1 MTGSPARAYSVSA
14 VVQTPEVREVAT
26 PVTLPES
33 PIHHLTERYFAWTET
48 ALRQLAEI
56 ALRDE
61 QSSAG
66 HEAAAEEAYGILHDL
81 KGSGVLFG
89 YDLMTHIADSGCAL
103 VHGRTAIDPESRD
116 VLRQHVDAMKLVMG
130 RRIAGDGGE
139 AGRRLLTKLVGLR
152 TRTDGPG

>member
-1 MTGSPARAYSVSA
+1 MTGTTAKLPSASAATQPPEARDATA
-14 VVQTPEVREVAT
+14 PAT
-26 PVTLPES
+26 PPES
-33 PIHHLTERYFAWTET
+33 PIHHLAERYFAWTDT

-56 ALRDE
+56 AERDE
-61 QSSAG
+61 WSGVG

-103 VHGRTAIDPESRD
+103 IGGRTAIDPDSRD

-139 AGRRLLTKLVGLR
+139 AGRRLLTKLAGLR
-152 TRTDGPG
+152 TRTCGPG

>member
-1 MTGSPARAYSVSA
+1 MTGSPASAYGASA
-14 VVQTPEVREVAT
+14 AEQAAEVREAAT
-26 PVTLPES
+26 PLTPPES
-33 PIHHLTERYFAWTET
+33 PIHHLTERYFAWTEI

-61 QSSAG
+61 HSSAR
-66 HEAAAEEAYGILHDL
+66 HDATAEEAYGILHDL

-103 VHGRTAIDPESRD
+103 IHGRTAIDPECRD

-139 AGRRLLTKLVGLR
+139 AGRRLLTKLAFLSAR
-152 TRTDGPG
+152 TGRQG